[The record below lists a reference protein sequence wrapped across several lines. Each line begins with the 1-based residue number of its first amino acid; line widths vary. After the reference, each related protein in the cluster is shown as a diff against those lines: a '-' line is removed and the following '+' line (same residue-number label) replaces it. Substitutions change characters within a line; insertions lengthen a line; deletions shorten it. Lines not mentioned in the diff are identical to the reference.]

1 MWIIRNLRCHYLQ
14 NTITNSEKIFDTN
27 SINHFTN
34 IAKVLRGGVSELIG
48 NYEYLRILPQPS
60 EVKTFGMVMIRN
72 CFTNVI
78 KVFKGGVSYQ
88 TGKYEYLHILPQ
100 PGEVKNF
107 GMATIRNCLFGM
119 KLRSKY
125 FRKEYILSKN
135 YRAELVGLFG
145 NPVDENPTGP
155 MMEAGFAAQGLN
167 YRYITMKVEK
177 ENLKDAIAG
186 IRAIGMRGL
195 NLTIPHKIAVIPFL
209 DELSP
214 AAKIIG
220 AVNSIRVQDGQLI
233 GENTDGKG
241 FVTSLMETGVELN
254 GRIITVLGSGGAA
267 RAVAVE
273 CAISGAETVNIV
285 ARNEE
290 RGKELADLISEKTEA
305 QGVYF
310 TWKGSV
316 PIPEGT
322 EVLVNCTNVGLYPDE
337 NKPDITYED
346 IRKNMTVCDVVFNP
360 PETKFLKEAKARGAA
375 TVNGLGMLVNQAA
388 LNYCLWTENMAPKDM
403 MKEALLREF
412 NLENQTVQEEK
423 TIQKNIAIQEK
434 VTKDTVK
441 NMKTDITD
449 TVNIMENTRRT
460 PGRFQATQGE
470 ENIMDEQDRKLI
482 EKMIEYYAGDPKRV
496 QHFLKVYEF
505 AKLIG
510 ESESLDTETMHILRT
525 AAIVHDIGIKISEE
539 KYGSS
544 NGKYQEIEGAPL
556 VTEFLSDTGMT
567 TEQISRV
574 AYLVGHHHTLTDIKG
589 MDYQILIE
597 ADYIVN
603 ASENGYSKEN
613 VENFV
618 EKIVKTQSG
627 RELTRAVMSC

>member
-241 FVTSLMETGVELN
+241 FVTSLMETGIELN

-412 NLENQTVQEEK
+412 NLENETVQEEK

-434 VTKDTVK
+434 VTK
-441 NMKTDITD
+441 
-449 TVNIMENTRRT
+449 
-460 PGRFQATQGE
+460 GE
-470 ENIMDEQDRKLI
+470 ENIMAEQDRKLI
-482 EKMIEYYAGDPKRV
+482 EKMMEYYAGDPKRV

-544 NGKYQEIEGAPL
+544 NGKYQEKEGPAVAEPML
-556 VTEFLSDTGMT
+556 LALGYDEAVIDRVLFL
-567 TEQISRV
+567 I
-574 AYLVGHHHTLTDIKG
+574 AHHHTYNEIEGL
-589 MDYQILIE
+589 DYQILVE
-597 ADYIVN
+597 ADFLVN
-603 ASENGYSKEN
+603 LFEDGSSREAAQKVQKNI
-613 VENFV
+613 F
-618 EKIVKTQSG
+618 KTNTGTKYLSD
-627 RELTRAVMSC
+627 LFLN

>member
-1 MWIIRNLRCHYLQ
+1 M
-14 NTITNSEKIFDTN
+14 
-27 SINHFTN
+27 
-34 IAKVLRGGVSELIG
+34 
-48 NYEYLRILPQPS
+48 
-60 EVKTFGMVMIRN
+60 
-72 CFTNVI
+72 
-78 KVFKGGVSYQ
+78 
-88 TGKYEYLHILPQ
+88 
-100 PGEVKNF
+100 
-107 GMATIRNCLFGM
+107 
-119 KLRSKY
+119 
-125 FRKEYILSKN
+125 SKN

-241 FVTSLMETGVELN
+241 FVTSLMETGIELN

-412 NLENQTVQEEK
+412 NLENETVQEEK

-482 EKMIEYYAGDPKRV
+482 EV
-496 QHFLKVYEF
+496 
-505 AKLIG
+505 
-510 ESESLDTETMHILRT
+510 
-525 AAIVHDIGIKISEE
+525 AALTHDIGIKISEE
-539 KYGSS
+539 KYGTS
-544 NGKYQEIEGAPL
+544 NGKYQEKEGPAVAEPML
-556 VTEFLSDTGMT
+556 LALGYDEAVIDRVLFL
-567 TEQISRV
+567 I
-574 AYLVGHHHTLTDIKG
+574 AHHHTYNEIEGL
-589 MDYQILIE
+589 DYQILVE
-597 ADYIVN
+597 ADFLVN
-603 ASENGYSKEN
+603 LFEDGSSREAAQKVQKNI
-613 VENFV
+613 F
-618 EKIVKTQSG
+618 KTNTGTKYLSD
-627 RELTRAVMSC
+627 LFLN

>member
-254 GRIITVLGSGGAA
+254 GRIITVLGSSGAA

-290 RGKELADLISEKTEA
+290 SGKELADLISEKTEA

-412 NLENQTVQEEK
+412 NLENETVQEEK

-434 VTKDTVK
+434 VTK
-441 NMKTDITD
+441 
-449 TVNIMENTRRT
+449 
-460 PGRFQATQGE
+460 GE

-482 EKMIEYYAGDPKRV
+482 EKMMEYYAGDPKRV

-544 NGKYQEIEGAPL
+544 NGKYQEKEGPAVAEPML
-556 VTEFLSDTGMT
+556 LALGYDEAVIDRVLFL
-567 TEQISRV
+567 I
-574 AYLVGHHHTLTDIKG
+574 AHHHTYNEIEGL
-589 MDYQILIE
+589 DYQILVE
-597 ADYIVN
+597 ADFLVN
-603 ASENGYSKEN
+603 LFEDGSSREAAQKVQKNI
-613 VENFV
+613 F
-618 EKIVKTQSG
+618 KTNTGMKYLSD
-627 RELTRAVMSC
+627 LFLN

>member
-241 FVTSLMETGVELN
+241 FVTSLMETGIELN

-412 NLENQTVQEEK
+412 NLENETVQEEK
-423 TIQKNIAIQEK
+423 TIQKK

-482 EKMIEYYAGDPKRV
+482 EKMMEYYAGDPKRV

-544 NGKYQEIEGAPL
+544 NGKYQEKEGPAVAEPML
-556 VTEFLSDTGMT
+556 LALGYDEAVIDRVLFL
-567 TEQISRV
+567 I
-574 AYLVGHHHTLTDIKG
+574 AHHHTYNEIEGL
-589 MDYQILIE
+589 DYEILVE
-597 ADYIVN
+597 ADFLVN
-603 ASENGYSKEN
+603 LFEDGSSREAAQKVQKNI
-613 VENFV
+613 F
-618 EKIVKTQSG
+618 KTNTGTKYLSD
-627 RELTRAVMSC
+627 LFLN

>member
-177 ENLKDAIAG
+177 ENLKDAIVG

-241 FVTSLMETGVELN
+241 FVTSLMETGIELN

-412 NLENQTVQEEK
+412 NLENETVQEEK

-434 VTKDTVK
+434 VTK
-441 NMKTDITD
+441 
-449 TVNIMENTRRT
+449 
-460 PGRFQATQGE
+460 GE

-482 EKMIEYYAGDPKRV
+482 EKMMEYYAGDPKRV

-544 NGKYQEIEGAPL
+544 NGKYQEKEGPAVAEPML
-556 VTEFLSDTGMT
+556 LALGYDEAVIDRVLFL
-567 TEQISRV
+567 I
-574 AYLVGHHHTLTDIKG
+574 AHHHTYNEIEGL
-589 MDYQILIE
+589 DYQILVE
-597 ADYIVN
+597 ADFLVN
-603 ASENGYSKEN
+603 LFEDGSSREAAQKVQKNI
-613 VENFV
+613 F
-618 EKIVKTQSG
+618 KTNTGTKYLSD
-627 RELTRAVMSC
+627 LFLN

>member
-60 EVKTFGMVMIRN
+60 EVKIFGMVMIRN

-290 RGKELADLISEKTEA
+290 SGKELADLISEKTEA

-412 NLENQTVQEEK
+412 NLENETVQEEK

-434 VTKDTVK
+434 VTK
-441 NMKTDITD
+441 
-449 TVNIMENTRRT
+449 
-460 PGRFQATQGE
+460 GE

-482 EKMIEYYAGDPKRV
+482 EKMMEYYAGDPKRV

-544 NGKYQEIEGAPL
+544 NGKYQEKEGPAVAEPML
-556 VTEFLSDTGMT
+556 LALGYDEAVIDRVLFL
-567 TEQISRV
+567 I
-574 AYLVGHHHTLTDIKG
+574 AHHHTYNEIEGL
-589 MDYQILIE
+589 DYQILVE
-597 ADYIVN
+597 ADFLVN
-603 ASENGYSKEN
+603 LFEDGSSREAAQKVQKNI
-613 VENFV
+613 F
-618 EKIVKTQSG
+618 KTNTGMKYLSD
-627 RELTRAVMSC
+627 LFLN

>member
-241 FVTSLMETGVELN
+241 FVTSLMETGIELN

-412 NLENQTVQEEK
+412 NLENETVQEEK

-434 VTKDTVK
+434 VTK
-441 NMKTDITD
+441 
-449 TVNIMENTRRT
+449 
-460 PGRFQATQGE
+460 GE

-482 EKMIEYYAGDPKRV
+482 EKMMEYYAGDPKRV

-544 NGKYQEIEGAPL
+544 NGKYQEKEGPAIAKKL
-556 VTEFLSDTGMT
+556 LEKLGFDKDVSD
-567 TEQISRV
+567 RV
-574 AYLVGHHHTLTDIKG
+574 QYLIAHHHTYDNIDG
-589 MDYQILIE
+589 IDYQILVE
-597 ADYIVN
+597 ADFLVN
-603 ASENGYSKEN
+603 IMESDLSKEATLKAYHTI
-613 VENFV
+613 F
-618 EKIVKTQSG
+618 KTACG
-627 RELTRAVMSC
+627 KTICREMFGI

>member
-241 FVTSLMETGVELN
+241 FVTSLMETGIELN

-290 RGKELADLISEKTEA
+290 SGKELADLISEKTEA

-412 NLENQTVQEEK
+412 NLENETVQEEK

-434 VTKDTVK
+434 VTK
-441 NMKTDITD
+441 
-449 TVNIMENTRRT
+449 
-460 PGRFQATQGE
+460 GE

-482 EKMIEYYAGDPKRV
+482 EKMMEYYAGDPKRV

-544 NGKYQEIEGAPL
+544 NGKYQEKEGPAVAEPML
-556 VTEFLSDTGMT
+556 LALGYDEAVIDRVLFL
-567 TEQISRV
+567 I
-574 AYLVGHHHTLTDIKG
+574 AHHHTYNEIEG
-589 MDYQILIE
+589 IDYQILVE
-597 ADYIVN
+597 ADFLVN
-603 ASENGYSKEN
+603 LFEDGSSREAAQKVQKNI
-613 VENFV
+613 F
-618 EKIVKTQSG
+618 KTNTGTKYLSD
-627 RELTRAVMSC
+627 LFLN

>member
-241 FVTSLMETGVELN
+241 FVTSLMETGIELN

-412 NLENQTVQEEK
+412 NLENETVQEEK

-434 VTKDTVK
+434 VTK
-441 NMKTDITD
+441 
-449 TVNIMENTRRT
+449 
-460 PGRFQATQGE
+460 GE

-482 EKMIEYYAGDPKRV
+482 EKMMEYYAGDPKRV

-544 NGKYQEIEGAPL
+544 NGKYQEKEGPAVAEPML
-556 VTEFLSDTGMT
+556 LALGYDEAVIDRVLFL
-567 TEQISRV
+567 I
-574 AYLVGHHHTLTDIKG
+574 AHHHTYNEIEGL
-589 MDYQILIE
+589 DYQILVE
-597 ADYIVN
+597 ADFLVN
-603 ASENGYSKEN
+603 LFEDGSNREAAQKVQKNIFKTNTGTKYLSELFLN
-613 VENFV
+613 
-618 EKIVKTQSG
+618 
-627 RELTRAVMSC
+627 

>member
-241 FVTSLMETGVELN
+241 FVTSLMETGIELN

-412 NLENQTVQEEK
+412 NLENETVQEEK

-482 EKMIEYYAGDPKRV
+482 EKMMEYYAGDPKRV

-544 NGKYQEIEGAPL
+544 NGKYQE
-556 VTEFLSDTGMT
+556 
-567 TEQISRV
+567 
-574 AYLVGHHHTLTDIKG
+574 K
-589 MDYQILIE
+589 
-597 ADYIVN
+597 
-603 ASENGYSKEN
+603 
-613 VENFV
+613 
-618 EKIVKTQSG
+618 
-627 RELTRAVMSC
+627 

>member
-241 FVTSLMETGVELN
+241 FVTSLMETGIELN

-412 NLENQTVQEEK
+412 NLENETVQEEK

-482 EKMIEYYAGDPKRV
+482 EKMMEYYAGDPKRV

-510 ESESLDTETMHILRT
+510 ESESLDTETMHI
-525 AAIVHDIGIKISEE
+525 GIKISEE

-544 NGKYQEIEGAPL
+544 NGKYQEKEGPAVAEPML
-556 VTEFLSDTGMT
+556 LALGYDEAVIDRVLFL
-567 TEQISRV
+567 I
-574 AYLVGHHHTLTDIKG
+574 AHHHTYNEIEGL
-589 MDYQILIE
+589 DYQILVE
-597 ADYIVN
+597 ADFLVN
-603 ASENGYSKEN
+603 LFEDGSSREAAQKVQKNI
-613 VENFV
+613 F
-618 EKIVKTQSG
+618 KTNTGTKYLSG
-627 RELTRAVMSC
+627 LFLN

>member
-1 MWIIRNLRCHYLQ
+1 MVECLSNERKYVFLKIVYLFYYCRKMWIIRNLRCHYLQ

-241 FVTSLMETGVELN
+241 FVTSLMETGIELN

-412 NLENQTVQEEK
+412 NLENETVQEEK

-434 VTKDTVK
+434 VTK
-441 NMKTDITD
+441 
-449 TVNIMENTRRT
+449 
-460 PGRFQATQGE
+460 GE

-482 EKMIEYYAGDPKRV
+482 EKMMEYYAGDPKRV

-544 NGKYQEIEGAPL
+544 NGKYQEKEGPAVAEPML
-556 VTEFLSDTGMT
+556 LALGYDEAVIDRVLFL
-567 TEQISRV
+567 I
-574 AYLVGHHHTLTDIKG
+574 AHHHTYNEIEGL
-589 MDYQILIE
+589 DYQILVE
-597 ADYIVN
+597 ADFLVN
-603 ASENGYSKEN
+603 LFEDGSSREAAQKVQKNI
-613 VENFV
+613 F
-618 EKIVKTQSG
+618 KTNTGTKYLSD
-627 RELTRAVMSC
+627 LFLN

>member
-412 NLENQTVQEEK
+412 NLENETVQEEK

-434 VTKDTVK
+434 VTK
-441 NMKTDITD
+441 
-449 TVNIMENTRRT
+449 
-460 PGRFQATQGE
+460 GE

-482 EKMIEYYAGDPKRV
+482 EKMMEYYAGDPKRV

-544 NGKYQEIEGAPL
+544 NGKYQEKEGPAVAEPML
-556 VTEFLSDTGMT
+556 LALGYDEAVIDRVLFL
-567 TEQISRV
+567 I
-574 AYLVGHHHTLTDIKG
+574 AHHHTYNEIEGL
-589 MDYQILIE
+589 DYQILVE
-597 ADYIVN
+597 ADFLVN
-603 ASENGYSKEN
+603 LFEDGSSREAAQKVQKNI
-613 VENFV
+613 F
-618 EKIVKTQSG
+618 KTNTGTKYLSD
-627 RELTRAVMSC
+627 LFLN

>member
-290 RGKELADLISEKTEA
+290 SGKELADLISEKTEA

-412 NLENQTVQEEK
+412 NLENETVQEEK

-434 VTKDTVK
+434 VTK
-441 NMKTDITD
+441 
-449 TVNIMENTRRT
+449 
-460 PGRFQATQGE
+460 GE

-482 EKMIEYYAGDPKRV
+482 EKMMEYYAGDPKRV

-544 NGKYQEIEGAPL
+544 NGKYQEKEGPAVAEPML
-556 VTEFLSDTGMT
+556 LALGYDEAVIDRVLFL
-567 TEQISRV
+567 I
-574 AYLVGHHHTLTDIKG
+574 AHHHTYNEIEGL
-589 MDYQILIE
+589 DYQILVE
-597 ADYIVN
+597 ADFLVN
-603 ASENGYSKEN
+603 LFEDGSSREAAQKVQKNI
-613 VENFV
+613 F
-618 EKIVKTQSG
+618 KTNTGTKYLSD
-627 RELTRAVMSC
+627 LFLN

>member
-60 EVKTFGMVMIRN
+60 EVKIFGMVMIRN

-290 RGKELADLISEKTEA
+290 SGKELADLISEKTEA

-412 NLENQTVQEEK
+412 NLENETVQEEK

-434 VTKDTVK
+434 VTK
-441 NMKTDITD
+441 
-449 TVNIMENTRRT
+449 
-460 PGRFQATQGE
+460 GE

-482 EKMIEYYAGDPKRV
+482 EKMMEYYAGDPKRV

-544 NGKYQEIEGAPL
+544 NGKYQEKEGPAVAEPML
-556 VTEFLSDTGMT
+556 LALGYDEAVIDRVLFL
-567 TEQISRV
+567 I
-574 AYLVGHHHTLTDIKG
+574 AHHHTYNEIEGL
-589 MDYQILIE
+589 DYQILVE
-597 ADYIVN
+597 ADFLVN
-603 ASENGYSKEN
+603 LFEDGSSREAAQKVQKNI
-613 VENFV
+613 F
-618 EKIVKTQSG
+618 KTNTGTKYLSD
-627 RELTRAVMSC
+627 LFLN

>member
-34 IAKVLRGGVSELIG
+34 IAKVLRGGVSELMG

-241 FVTSLMETGVELN
+241 FVTSLMETGIELN

-412 NLENQTVQEEK
+412 NLENETVQEEK

-434 VTKDTVK
+434 VTK
-441 NMKTDITD
+441 
-449 TVNIMENTRRT
+449 
-460 PGRFQATQGE
+460 GE

-482 EKMIEYYAGDPKRV
+482 EKMMEYYAGDPKRV

-544 NGKYQEIEGAPL
+544 NGKYQEKEGPAVAEPML
-556 VTEFLSDTGMT
+556 LALGYDEAVIDRVLFL
-567 TEQISRV
+567 I
-574 AYLVGHHHTLTDIKG
+574 AHHHTYNEIEGL
-589 MDYQILIE
+589 DYQILVE
-597 ADYIVN
+597 ADFLVN
-603 ASENGYSKEN
+603 LFEDGSSREAAQKVQKNI
-613 VENFV
+613 F
-618 EKIVKTQSG
+618 KTNTGTKYLSD
-627 RELTRAVMSC
+627 LFLN

>member
-1 MWIIRNLRCHYLQ
+1 MPIGAETPVFRFSHNLER
-14 NTITNSEKIFDTN
+14 
-27 SINHFTN
+27 
-34 IAKVLRGGVSELIG
+34 
-48 NYEYLRILPQPS
+48 RI
-60 EVKTFGMVMIRN
+60 
-72 CFTNVI
+72 
-78 KVFKGGVSYQ
+78 
-88 TGKYEYLHILPQ
+88 
-100 PGEVKNF
+100 
-107 GMATIRNCLFGM
+107 
-119 KLRSKY
+119 
-125 FRKEYILSKN
+125 ILSKN

-220 AVNSIRVQDGQLI
+220 AVNSVRVQDGQLI

-241 FVTSLMETGVELN
+241 FVTSLMETGIELKE
-254 GRIITVLGSGGAA
+254 RTISVLGSGGAA

-273 CAISGAETVNIV
+273 CAISGAKIVNII

-290 RGKELADLISEKTEA
+290 SGKELADLISEKTEA

-310 TWKGSV
+310 AWKGSV
-316 PIPEGT
+316 HIPEGT

-337 NKPDITYED
+337 NKPDVAYED
-346 IRKNMTVCDVVFNP
+346 ITEGMTVCDVVFNP
-360 PETKFLKEAKARGAA
+360 PETKFLKEAKTHGAA

-388 LNYCLWTENMAPKDM
+388 LNYCLWTENMAPKDV

-412 NLENQTVQEEK
+412 GLENEASKECIATQENAVGNIGANTERTVTTDVAEDEAG
-423 TIQKNIAIQEK
+423 KNIKIDAVNAIKNTEK
-434 VTKDTVK
+434 ST
-441 NMKTDITD
+441 
-449 TVNIMENTRRT
+449 
-460 PGRFQATQGE
+460 FQLQTAQGE
-470 ENIMDEQDRKLI
+470 QNSMDEQDRKLI

-510 ESESLDTETMHILRT
+510 EGESLDVETMHILRT

-544 NGKYQEIEGAPL
+544 NGKYQEKEGPAVAEPML
-556 VTEFLSDTGMT
+556 LDLGYDEAVIDRVLFL
-567 TEQISRV
+567 I
-574 AYLVGHHHTLTDIKG
+574 AHHHTYNEIEG
-589 MDYQILIE
+589 FDYQILVE
-597 ADYIVN
+597 ADFLVN
-603 ASENGYSKEN
+603 LFEDGSSRETA
-613 VENFV
+613 
-618 EKIVKTQSG
+618 EKVQKNIFRTKTGTKYLSD
-627 RELTRAVMSC
+627 LFL

>member
-107 GMATIRNCLFGM
+107 WMATIRNCLFGM

-241 FVTSLMETGVELN
+241 FVTSLMETGIELN

-412 NLENQTVQEEK
+412 NLENETVQEEK

-434 VTKDTVK
+434 VTK
-441 NMKTDITD
+441 
-449 TVNIMENTRRT
+449 
-460 PGRFQATQGE
+460 GE

-482 EKMIEYYAGDPKRV
+482 EKMMEYYAGDPKRV

-544 NGKYQEIEGAPL
+544 NGKYQEKEGPAVAEPML
-556 VTEFLSDTGMT
+556 LALGYDEAVIDRVLFL
-567 TEQISRV
+567 I
-574 AYLVGHHHTLTDIKG
+574 AHHHTYNEIEGL
-589 MDYQILIE
+589 DYQILVE
-597 ADYIVN
+597 ADFLVN
-603 ASENGYSKEN
+603 LFEDGSSREAAQKVQKNI
-613 VENFV
+613 F
-618 EKIVKTQSG
+618 KTNTGTKYLSD
-627 RELTRAVMSC
+627 LFLN

>member
-34 IAKVLRGGVSELIG
+34 IAKVLRGGISELIG

-60 EVKTFGMVMIRN
+60 EVKT
-72 CFTNVI
+72 
-78 KVFKGGVSYQ
+78 
-88 TGKYEYLHILPQ
+88 
-100 PGEVKNF
+100 
-107 GMATIRNCLFGM
+107 FGM

-290 RGKELADLISEKTEA
+290 SGKELADLISEKTEA

-434 VTKDTVK
+434 VTK
-441 NMKTDITD
+441 
-449 TVNIMENTRRT
+449 
-460 PGRFQATQGE
+460 GE

-482 EKMIEYYAGDPKRV
+482 EKMMEYYAGDPKRV

-510 ESESLDTETMHILRT
+510 ESESLDTEIMHILRT

-544 NGKYQEIEGAPL
+544 NGKYQEKEGPAVAEPML
-556 VTEFLSDTGMT
+556 LALGYDEAVIDRVLFL
-567 TEQISRV
+567 I
-574 AYLVGHHHTLTDIKG
+574 AHHHTYNEIEGL
-589 MDYQILIE
+589 DYQILVE
-597 ADYIVN
+597 ADFLVN
-603 ASENGYSKEN
+603 LFEDGSSREAAQKVQKNI
-613 VENFV
+613 F
-618 EKIVKTQSG
+618 KTNTGMKYLSD
-627 RELTRAVMSC
+627 LFLN

>member
-72 CFTNVI
+72 SFTNVI

-290 RGKELADLISEKTEA
+290 SGKELADLISEKTEA

-375 TVNGLGMLVNQAA
+375 TVNGLGMLVNQVA

-412 NLENQTVQEEK
+412 NLENETVQEEK

-434 VTKDTVK
+434 VTK
-441 NMKTDITD
+441 
-449 TVNIMENTRRT
+449 
-460 PGRFQATQGE
+460 GE

-482 EKMIEYYAGDPKRV
+482 EKMMEYYAGDPKRV

-544 NGKYQEIEGAPL
+544 NGKYQEKEGPAVAEPML
-556 VTEFLSDTGMT
+556 LALGYDEAVIDRVLFL
-567 TEQISRV
+567 I
-574 AYLVGHHHTLTDIKG
+574 AHHHTYNEIEGL
-589 MDYQILIE
+589 DYQILVE
-597 ADYIVN
+597 ADFLVN
-603 ASENGYSKEN
+603 LFEDGSNREAAQKVQKNI
-613 VENFV
+613 F
-618 EKIVKTQSG
+618 KTNTGTKYLSD
-627 RELTRAVMSC
+627 LFLN

>member
-107 GMATIRNCLFGM
+107 GMATIRNCLFGV

-195 NLTIPHKIAVIPFL
+195 NLMIPHKIAVIPFL

-290 RGKELADLISEKTEA
+290 SGKELADLISEKTEA

-412 NLENQTVQEEK
+412 NLENETVQEEK

-434 VTKDTVK
+434 VTK
-441 NMKTDITD
+441 
-449 TVNIMENTRRT
+449 
-460 PGRFQATQGE
+460 GE

-482 EKMIEYYAGDPKRV
+482 EKMMEYYAGDPKRV

-544 NGKYQEIEGAPL
+544 NGKYQEKEGPAVAEPML
-556 VTEFLSDTGMT
+556 LALGYDEAVIDRVLFL
-567 TEQISRV
+567 I
-574 AYLVGHHHTLTDIKG
+574 AHHHTYNEIEGL
-589 MDYQILIE
+589 DYQILVE
-597 ADYIVN
+597 ADFLVN
-603 ASENGYSKEN
+603 LFEDGSSREAAQKVQKNI
-613 VENFV
+613 F
-618 EKIVKTQSG
+618 KTNTGMKYLSD
-627 RELTRAVMSC
+627 LFLN

>member
-241 FVTSLMETGVELN
+241 FVTSLMETGIELN

-412 NLENQTVQEEK
+412 NLENETVQEEK

-434 VTKDTVK
+434 VTK
-441 NMKTDITD
+441 
-449 TVNIMENTRRT
+449 
-460 PGRFQATQGE
+460 GE

-482 EKMIEYYAGDPKRV
+482 EKMMEYYAGDPKRV

-544 NGKYQEIEGAPL
+544 NGKYQEKEGPAIAKKL
-556 VTEFLSDTGMT
+556 LEKLGFDKDVSD
-567 TEQISRV
+567 RV
-574 AYLVGHHHTLTDIKG
+574 QYLIAHHHTYDNIDG
-589 MDYQILIE
+589 IDYQILVE
-597 ADYIVN
+597 ADFLVN
-603 ASENGYSKEN
+603 IMEDGLSKEAALKAYHN
-613 VENFV
+613 IF
-618 EKIVKTQSG
+618 KTACG
-627 RELTRAVMSC
+627 KTICREMFGI

>member
-209 DELSP
+209 DELSL

-241 FVTSLMETGVELN
+241 FVTSLMETGIELN

-412 NLENQTVQEEK
+412 NLENETVQEEK

-434 VTKDTVK
+434 VTK
-441 NMKTDITD
+441 
-449 TVNIMENTRRT
+449 
-460 PGRFQATQGE
+460 GE

-482 EKMIEYYAGDPKRV
+482 EKMMEYYAGDPKRV

-544 NGKYQEIEGAPL
+544 NGKYQEKEGPAVAEPML
-556 VTEFLSDTGMT
+556 LALGYDEAVIDRVLFL
-567 TEQISRV
+567 I
-574 AYLVGHHHTLTDIKG
+574 AHHHTYNEIEGL
-589 MDYQILIE
+589 DYQILVE
-597 ADYIVN
+597 ADFLVN
-603 ASENGYSKEN
+603 LFEDGSSREAAQKVQKNI
-613 VENFV
+613 F
-618 EKIVKTQSG
+618 KTNTGTKYLSD
-627 RELTRAVMSC
+627 LFLN